1 MSKLENLTSKI
12 IKDSEEKAKII
23 LGEAKREEEKIILGQ
38 EQEGES
44 QKNKIIEK
52 AYLESKNRKERII
65 SNAHLFVR
73 NRKLE
78 AKQEVIAKV
87 YEEALNNL
95 AKLSKEEYL
104 NFIKDSI
111 LSLEIYGDE
120 EIILSQNE
128 KYINKEIIDEINKQ
142 LKSKGK
148 KGEIKISDKKRD
160 FKGGFILNKDGIE
173 INNTFE
179 ALILSL
185 KDDLDPVIIDT
196 LFS

>member
-95 AKLSKEEYL
+95 GKLSKEEYL

-111 LSLEIYGDE
+111 LNLEIYGDE
-120 EIILSQNE
+120 EIILSQHE

-185 KDDLDPVIIDT
+185 KDDLDSVIIDT

>member
-95 AKLSKEEYL
+95 GKLSKEEYL

>member
-1 MSKLENLTSKI
+1 MSRLENLTSKI
-12 IKDSEEKAKII
+12 IKDSEKKAKII
-23 LGEAKREEEKIILGQ
+23 LDEAKREEEKIMLGQ
-38 EQEGES
+38 KQEGES
-44 QKNKIIEK
+44 VKSKIIEK

-65 SNAHLFVR
+65 SNSHLFVR

-78 AKQEVIAKV
+78 AKQEVIDKV
-87 YEEALNNL
+87 YKETLNKL

-111 LSLEIYGDE
+111 LALEIYGDE
-120 EIILSQNE
+120 EIILSQDE
-128 KYINKEIIDEINKQ
+128 KYINKETIEAINKE

-148 KGEIKISDKKRD
+148 KGEIKISDKKRG
-160 FKGGFILNKDGIE
+160 FRGGFILNKDGIE

-185 KDDLDPVIIDT
+185 KDDLEPVIIDT